1 MQFMLEDACGIH
13 HNRIRRQDV
22 QELDFCNLYNV
33 FARSAKI
40 RSSKFRQGDTGTLYG
55 MSAK

>member
-13 HNRIRRQDV
+13 HNQDV

-33 FARSAKI
+33 FPRSAKI

>member
-1 MQFMLEDACGIH
+1 MLEDACGIH

-33 FARSAKI
+33 FPRSAKI